1 MIGLGKFFKK
11 YVGSLM
17 SYGSVKILSLWCSS
31 ADKTGSVLTLLG
43 DKKVYMQQRDSNK
56 LCLKLCRRLEKC

>member
-11 YVGSLM
+11 YVGSFM

-31 ADKTGSVLTLLG
+31 ADKTGSVLTLL
-43 DKKVYMQQRDSNK
+43 
-56 LCLKLCRRLEKC
+56 

>member
-11 YVGSLM
+11 YVGLFM

-31 ADKTGSVLTLLG
+31 ADNTGSVLTLL
-43 DKKVYMQQRDSNK
+43 
-56 LCLKLCRRLEKC
+56 